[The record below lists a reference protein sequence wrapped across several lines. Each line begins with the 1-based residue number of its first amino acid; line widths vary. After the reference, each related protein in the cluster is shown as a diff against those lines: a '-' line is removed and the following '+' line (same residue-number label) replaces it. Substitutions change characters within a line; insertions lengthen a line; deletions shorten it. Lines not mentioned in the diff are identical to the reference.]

1 MSTKKKTKK
10 NSSVKTNKV
19 KDIEIKEEKK
29 EKAGFLIITGHD
41 KNPLVKFWN
50 WGWGIYYGNPE
61 FWNYVIVGA
70 ITTILCIA
78 FKLTLLHTVLD
89 QTNGFELQI
98 AEVASWAFAVV
109 IAYILNRIVVF
120 KSKTKGKYMLKE
132 IINFVNARIFTQVI
146 QMGIMFV
153 FVTALKLDS
162 DGWVLFFTLL
172 CQVMQIVVNYI
183 ISKLITFKKKA

>member
-1 MSTKKKTKK
+1 MATKKKAKK
-10 NSSVKTNKV
+10 VSSEELKV
-19 KDIEIKEEKK
+19 IKEKNKK

-78 FKLTLLHTVLD
+78 FKLTLLHTILD

>member
-1 MSTKKKTKK
+1 
-10 NSSVKTNKV
+10 
-19 KDIEIKEEKK
+19 
-29 EKAGFLIITGHD
+29 
-41 KNPLVKFWN
+41 
-50 WGWGIYYGNPE
+50 
-61 FWNYVIVGA
+61 
-70 ITTILCIA
+70 
-78 FKLTLLHTVLD
+78 
-89 QTNGFELQI
+89 
-98 AEVASWAFAVV
+98 
-109 IAYILNRIVVF
+109 
-120 KSKTKGKYMLKE
+120 MLKE